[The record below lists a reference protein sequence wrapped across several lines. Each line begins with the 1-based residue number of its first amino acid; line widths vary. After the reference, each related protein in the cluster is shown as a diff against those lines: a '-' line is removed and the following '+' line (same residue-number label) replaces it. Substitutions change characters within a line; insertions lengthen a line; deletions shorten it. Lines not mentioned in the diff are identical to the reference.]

1 MGSNH
6 TCLPVI
12 NLDSALNKLSST
24 SNFKSVNALKK
35 KLLDIINELEST
47 SDNSD
52 DSNEEYIKVMGLIFF
67 RKVILKMSSLKE

>member
-1 MGSNH
+1 MH
-6 TCLPVI
+6 W
-12 NLDSALNKLSST
+12 K
-24 SNFKSVNALKK
+24 
-35 KLLDIINELEST
+35 DIINELESP